1 MKELF
6 NMIAQSGV
14 LEYLTSQLQGLLAKF
29 DELKASGE
37 LDQWAKSVANGFVQV
52 ANTAQGVFA
61 ALQAIAPA
69 FESLLKSWAVS
80 KVMAFAGSLD
90 LQARRSQ
97 RRGRGDGEGHAQ
109 IQSICCSVPSFAGGD
124 CGVGAE
130 SGEAGSRSPGTMAPT
145 RPS

>member
-1 MKELF
+1 MNSYAGAVQRAQDAMKEFF

-69 FESLLKSWAVS
+69 FESLLTFKS
-80 KVMAFAGSLD
+80 L
-90 LQARRSQ
+90 
-97 RRGRGDGEGHAQ
+97 
-109 IQSICCSVPSFAGGD
+109 
-124 CGVGAE
+124 
-130 SGEAGSRSPGTMAPT
+130 
-145 RPS
+145 